1 MANVAK
7 YDKERVIRQAMLL
20 FWKQGFHATSTRE
33 LQKVVNL
40 RPGSFYAAF
49 GSKEALFREVIN
61 QYYRDS
67 RALLHEIVAEQ
78 NSVLLG
84 LREFVKK
91 VVLDRRAS
99 APSDLCLLVKTI
111 TELTDQHAEL
121 LAESRLLLKQMEAE
135 FCLLFEQAI
144 NQGELSNE
152 ATPKL
157 LARSLMAQIMGLRSY
172 LRGCN
177 QPEMV
182 ENMVDDLFVRF

>member
-152 ATPKL
+152 ENPKL

-182 ENMVDDLFVRF
+182 EGMVDDLFVRF

>member
-152 ATPKL
+152 APPKL

-182 ENMVDDLFVRF
+182 EDMVDDLFVRF

>member
-152 ATPKL
+152 ETPKL

-182 ENMVDDLFVRF
+182 EGMVDDLFVRF

>member
-152 ATPKL
+152 EIPKL

-182 ENMVDDLFVRF
+182 ESMVDDLFVRF

>member
-152 ATPKL
+152 EIPKL

-182 ENMVDDLFVRF
+182 EGMVDDLFVRF